1 MTAQAPQNL
10 ATNLAK
16 TTVTFSAVAATDT
29 IVVNAGYQY
38 VLIVVN
44 ANASPDS
51 VVITPNQVDAWG
63 RAVAVSTISVTN
75 ATTAYIYLPNQPGLA
90 DGTTGLITITHSVT
104 SSVTCGIIAIP
115 RA

>member
-16 TTVTFSAVAATDT
+16 TTVTFAAVAATDT
-29 IVVNAGYQY
+29 IVVNAGYRY

-44 ANASPDS
+44 GNASPDS
-51 VVITPNQVDAWG
+51 VTFTPSGLDPWG
-63 RAVAVSTISVTN
+63 RALATSVVSVTN
-75 ATTAYIYLPNQPGLA
+75 ATTAYIYIPNQQLLA

-104 SSVTCGIIAIP
+104 SSVTCAVIAIP
-115 RA
+115 N

>member
-16 TTVTFSAVAATDT
+16 TTVTFAAVASTDT
-29 IVVNAGYQY
+29 IVVNAGYRY

-44 ANASPDS
+44 ANASPDT
-51 VVITPNQVDAWG
+51 VTITPNQVDAWG
-63 RAVAVSTISVTN
+63 RTVATSAVSVTN

-90 DGTTGLITITHSVT
+90 DNTTGLITITHSVT
-104 SSVTCGIIAIP
+104 SSVTCAVIAIP
-115 RA
+115 N